1 MICLVRARLLGLMA
15 LERSTPMMGTELPTA
30 LAHAHLPGRLEAE
43 LLLLVMPLV
52 LDHAL
57 RLTAVEETVG
67 DQVPRLLLGE
77 CQHQPQEP
85 AATTHGV
92 THLVHLAQPT
102 MLLHPEQLSG
112 HQLLAR

>member
-30 LAHAHLPGRLEAE
+30 LARAHLPGRLEAE
-43 LLLLVMPLV
+43 LLLPEMPLV

-57 RLTAVEETVG
+57 RLTVEETAG

-77 CQHQPQEP
+77 CRHQLQEP
-85 AATTHGV
+85 VATTRGA
-92 THLVHLAQPT
+92 THLVHLAQAT
-102 MLLHPEQLSG
+102 MLLHLEQLSG
-112 HQLLAR
+112 HQLLVQ